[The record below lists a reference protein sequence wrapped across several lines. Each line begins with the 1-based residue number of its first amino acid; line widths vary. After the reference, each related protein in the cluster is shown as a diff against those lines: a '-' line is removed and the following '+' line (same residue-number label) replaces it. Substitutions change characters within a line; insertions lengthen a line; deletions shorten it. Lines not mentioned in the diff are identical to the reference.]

1 MPNIETDLT
10 TGNIKNKRLLFSIP
24 FLLSHILQSIYDVVD
39 MFVVGRY
46 VGPVGI
52 SAINNGG
59 QVINMLTNIIV
70 GLCTGATVIV
80 GQYYGA
86 SKKNE
91 IQKIFQTLVTVLFIL
106 GFVIF
111 VCIQL
116 GANSILLLM
125 KVPESSLNDTK
136 NYLLI
141 TVCGIFFILG
151 YNLFSAI
158 MRGLGDSKNPLIFIS
173 IACFANI
180 IFDFLLVGGLKLGV
194 AGAALGTIFAQGIS
208 MICSGIFLMRNS
220 NLFHKIKIKIDYE
233 KVKMIF
239 KVGIPISIQ
248 NVVINISFLVI
259 AVLVNEI
266 GVNASAAV
274 GVVSK
279 INNFAIMPAVAMGAS
294 ISALVAQNIGASKH
308 KRAKSALYFGTFIT
322 EIIGLIMFLIIRC
335 FPKEILSFF
344 SADVGMINAGMD
356 YLLFLSIDFLFA
368 PILLCLNG
376 FLIGIGRTAF
386 SSLESIMTSIGIRIP
401 TAFLFG
407 KILGW
412 GIKGVGLAAPS
423 ATISGLIAALIFYN
437 LCQWERNSYLVK
449 NN

>member
-10 TGNIKNKRLLFSIP
+10 TGNIKNKLLLFSIP

-158 MRGLGDSKNPLIFIS
+158 MRG
-173 IACFANI
+173 
-180 IFDFLLVGGLKLGV
+180 
-194 AGAALGTIFAQGIS
+194 
-208 MICSGIFLMRNS
+208 
-220 NLFHKIKIKIDYE
+220 
-233 KVKMIF
+233 
-239 KVGIPISIQ
+239 
-248 NVVINISFLVI
+248 
-259 AVLVNEI
+259 
-266 GVNASAAV
+266 
-274 GVVSK
+274 
-279 INNFAIMPAVAMGAS
+279 
-294 ISALVAQNIGASKH
+294 
-308 KRAKSALYFGTFIT
+308 
-322 EIIGLIMFLIIRC
+322 
-335 FPKEILSFF
+335 
-344 SADVGMINAGMD
+344 
-356 YLLFLSIDFLFA
+356 
-368 PILLCLNG
+368 
-376 FLIGIGRTAF
+376 
-386 SSLESIMTSIGIRIP
+386 
-401 TAFLFG
+401 
-407 KILGW
+407 
-412 GIKGVGLAAPS
+412 
-423 ATISGLIAALIFYN
+423 
-437 LCQWERNSYLVK
+437 
-449 NN
+449 